1 MIVSN
6 TMSAD
11 QKLTQN
17 PTVKKTNK
25 QKKRCFQQIPG
36 KPVVD
41 TVGGLIN
48 HIFLNTIFQWGKR

>member
-11 QKLTQN
+11 QKLNQN
-17 PTVKKTNK
+17 PTVKKTTK
-25 QKKRCFQQIPG
+25 QKNGCFQQIPG

-41 TVGGLIN
+41 TV
-48 HIFLNTIFQWGKR
+48 